1 MKNRKGISTVI
12 ATVLIILITVSAAA
26 ILYSS
31 IMSFV
36 KSGTESTSCVPYRE
50 YLKFDTSMEYNCY
63 DSNSRL
69 GFSIK
74 ALAANSD
81 QQEITNF
88 SVKFIG
94 DGVTKT
100 VKVGAGAPTSSGSGG
115 VRMIDSSIAKIVVP
129 ASGETQT
136 YVFNTGGENYSRVEV
151 YPVLLNGRLCDRSD
165 AIDLEFCLRTSLG
178 S

>member
-1 MKNRKGISTVI
+1 MKNKRGISTVI
-12 ATVLIILITVSAAA
+12 ATVLIILITVVAAA
-26 ILYSS
+26 VLYRS

-36 KSGTESTSCVPYRE
+36 KIGPESTSCVPYRE
-50 YLKFDTSMEYNCY
+50 YLKFDTSMDYNCY

-74 ALAANSD
+74 ALADNTD

-100 VKVGAGAPTSSGSGG
+100 VKVGAGASTSSASGE
-115 VRMIDSSIAKIVVP
+115 VRMLDSSIAKIAVP

-151 YPVLLNGRLCDRSD
+151 YPVLLNGKICDRSD
-165 AIDLEFCLRTSLG
+165 SIDLEFCLRTSLG